1 MLRLAPIVAVA
12 VLAGPV
18 LAGLAG
24 VLLPAF
30 GYLPALGGERLSLLA
45 WRQLVAQPGL
55 AQSVAVSL
63 ASGLLVPLVA
73 LGIVFLFLAG
83 GSGTRLFALIRGA
96 MSPLLAVPHAAA
108 AFGLAFLIAPSGL
121 LARLASPWLT
131 GWLRPPDLLI
141 VQDPAGL
148 AMMLGLVVNEV
159 PFLLLM
165 SLAALPQLRPQARLA
180 LAGSLGYRPVA
191 AWFKTVAPGLYPLV
205 RLPVFA
211 AIAYASSVV
220 DVALILGPSNP
231 PTLSVAVL
239 RWFNDPD
246 LSYRFVASAGAVLQI
261 GVTMAALALWWGGEL
276 LLAALGR
283 AWLEGGG
290 RGRIDH
296 ALAWCGQGAMLLAGS
311 ALLFGLVGLAVNSV
325 AGFWRFPHLLPE
337 HFTARHWL
345 AAAPNLAGPL
355 GTALLIAGLAT
366 VLSLAVVLAVL
377 ENETRGARRPGQAAL
392 WLLYLPLIVP
402 QVAFLS
408 GLAIGTGMLSLRPGF
423 WLVVAG
429 HVVFVL
435 PYVFLSLSEPYRRLD
450 PRWVMAARTLGA
462 GPDRAFWTVRLP
474 MLSTPCLTAAAVG
487 MAVSIGQYLATQVL
501 GAGRVATV
509 TTEAVALASGGN
521 RRVIGV
527 WALAQ
532 AVLPALGFGV
542 ALLAPRLVWRQRR
555 GMRSLG

>member
-73 LGIVFLFLAG
+73 LGTVFLFLAG

-148 AMMLGLVVNEV
+148 AMMLGLVVKEV

-246 LSYRFVASAGAVLQI
+246 LSYRFVASAGTVLQI

>member
-73 LGIVFLFLAG
+73 LGTVFLFLAG

-148 AMMLGLVVNEV
+148 AMMLGLVVKEV

-345 AAAPNLAGPL
+345 AAAPNLAEPL

>member
-24 VLLPAF
+24 VALPAF
-30 GYLPALGGERLSLLA
+30 GYLPALGGDGVSLLP
-45 WRQLVAQPGL
+45 WRHLAAQPGL
-55 AQSVAVSL
+55 AHSVAVSL
-63 ASGLLVPLVA
+63 ASGLLVPLFA

-83 GSGTRLFALIRGA
+83 SSGTRLFGLVRLV

-121 LARLASPWLT
+121 LVRLVSPWLT
-131 GWLRPPDLLI
+131 GWVRPPDLLI
-141 VQDPAGL
+141 IQDPEGL
-148 AMMLGLVVNEV
+148 AMMLGLVVKEV

-165 SLAALPQLRPQARLA
+165 SLTALPQLRPEARLA
-180 LAGSLGYRPVA
+180 MAGSLGYRPVM
-191 AWFKTVAPGLYPLV
+191 AWFKAVAPGLYPLV

-220 DVALILGPSNP
+220 DVALILGPTNP

-239 RWFNDPD
+239 RWFNDPN

-261 GVTMAALALWWGGEL
+261 GVTVTALVLWWGGEL
-276 LLAALGR
+276 LLTVLGR
-283 AWLEGGG
+283 AWVEGGG
-290 RGRIDH
+290 RGRVDRT
-296 ALAWCGQGAMLLAGS
+296 LAWCGQAAMLLAGV
-311 ALLFGLVGLAVNSV
+311 ALGLGLAGLAVNSV
-325 AGFWRFPHLLPE
+325 AGFWRFPRLLPE
-337 HFTARHWL
+337 HLTTRHWL

-355 GTALLIAGLAT
+355 GNALLIAAVAT

-377 ENETRGARRPGQAAL
+377 ENETRTALRPGQSAL

-408 GLAIGTGMLSLRPGF
+408 GLAIGTEMLSLHPGF
-423 WLVVAG
+423 WLVVGG

-462 GPDRAFWTVRLP
+462 GPDRAFWMIRLP
-474 MLSTPCLTAAAVG
+474 MLTTPCLTAAAVG
-487 MAVSIGQYLATQVL
+487 MAVSIGQYLATQLL

-521 RRVIGV
+521 RQLLGV

-532 AVLPALGFGV
+532 ALLPALGFGV
-542 ALLAPRLVWRQRR
+542 ALLVPRLAWRHRR

>member
-148 AMMLGLVVNEV
+148 AMMLGLVVKEV

-521 RRVIGV
+521 CRVIGV

>member
-73 LGIVFLFLAG
+73 LGTVFLFLAG

-148 AMMLGLVVNEV
+148 AMMLGLVVKEV

>member
-1 MLRLAPIVAVA
+1 
-12 VLAGPV
+12 
-18 LAGLAG
+18 
-24 VLLPAF
+24 
-30 GYLPALGGERLSLLA
+30 
-45 WRQLVAQPGL
+45 
-55 AQSVAVSL
+55 
-63 ASGLLVPLVA
+63 
-73 LGIVFLFLAG
+73 
-83 GSGTRLFALIRGA
+83 
-96 MSPLLAVPHAAA
+96 
-108 AFGLAFLIAPSGL
+108 
-121 LARLASPWLT
+121 
-131 GWLRPPDLLI
+131 
-141 VQDPAGL
+141 
-148 AMMLGLVVNEV
+148 
-159 PFLLLM
+159 
-165 SLAALPQLRPQARLA
+165 
-180 LAGSLGYRPVA
+180 
-191 AWFKTVAPGLYPLV
+191 
-205 RLPVFA
+205 
-211 AIAYASSVV
+211 
-220 DVALILGPSNP
+220 
-231 PTLSVAVL
+231 VL

-246 LSYRFVASAGAVLQI
+246 LSYRFVASAGTVLQI